1 MASEWTPGDEA
12 EKKQEGALLPQETP
26 DVPDVWVDVDHEE
39 GEIEDPQRW
48 WKAFRTGKSLDRQVA
63 DRELRP
69 REAAFVVEYL
79 RDGGSD
85 ATNAAIRAG
94 YAQKG
99 AHVQALRM
107 LNRPKVR
114 DAIAREMARKIAAA
128 QVSSDWVVT
137 QLQNIAEDQ
146 EVKTNDKLRALELL
160 GRNLGMF
167 QPEQLHIHHHQG
179 VKWADIAQDSTQSD
193 AIDADFEPV
202 SD

>member
-1 MASEWTPGDEA
+1 M
-12 EKKQEGALLPQETP
+12 
-26 DVPDVWVDVDHEE
+26 
-39 GEIEDPQRW
+39 
-48 WKAFRTGKSLDRQVA
+48 
-63 DRELRP
+63 
-69 REAAFVVEYL
+69 VEYL

-94 YAQKG
+94 YSQKG

>member
-1 MASEWTPGDEA
+1 MASEWTPGEEA
-12 EKKQEGALLPQETP
+12 EKEQEGALLPQETP

-39 GEIEDPQRW
+39 GEVEDPQRW

-107 LNRPKVR
+107 LSRPKVR

-160 GRNLGMF
+160 GKNLGMF
-167 QPEQLHIHHHQG
+167 QHDQLHIHHHQG
-179 VKWADIAQDSTQSD
+179 VKWADIAQDPMQSG